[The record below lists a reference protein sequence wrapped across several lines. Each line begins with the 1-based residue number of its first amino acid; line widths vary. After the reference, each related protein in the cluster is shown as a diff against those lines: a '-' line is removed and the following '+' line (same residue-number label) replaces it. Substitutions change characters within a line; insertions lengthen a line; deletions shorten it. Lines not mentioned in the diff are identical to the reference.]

1 MRRLIAV
8 FVVLVY
14 ILAVTSPAA
23 GFTKKQGV
31 GKASNSIDYTKNF
44 KDSNLCNLDFYLCNQ
59 RLLSFSTIS
68 KDVPLKQGVFLVAK
82 PELIDPNFIHAVI
95 LITAYGKNGA
105 SGLIIN
111 RPTEIT
117 IQQAI
122 PDIKEPKNAASN
134 IYFGGPV
141 NRNNLFALFTS
152 DKKPDN
158 AQNAFGKTYFSGS
171 KEAILSLLKNGDK
184 KEKKRIYAGYAGWMP
199 GQLEF
204 EIRRGSWRIVES
216 SEEMVFSDYPENI
229 WPSIFKRPEEIMTWN
244 LKQRN

>member
-1 MRRLIAV
+1 MKRLIAA
-8 FVVLVY
+8 FVICAY
-14 ILAVTSPAA
+14 TIAFASPAA
-23 GFTKKQGV
+23 GFNSKKE
-31 GKASNSIDYTKNF
+31 
-44 KDSNLCNLDFYLCNQ
+44 
-59 RLLSFSTIS
+59 
-68 KDVPLKQGVFLVAK
+68 VPLKQGVFLVAK
-82 PELIDPNFIHAVI
+82 AELTDPNFLHTVI
-95 LITAYGKNGA
+95 LLVSYGKDGA
-105 SGLIIN
+105 LGLIIN

-122 PDIKEPKNAASN
+122 PDIKEPKNAGSN

-158 AQNAFGKTYFSGS
+158 AQNAFGKIYFSGS
-171 KEAILSLLKNGDK
+171 KDVILSLLQKEDK
-184 KEKKRIYAGYAGWMP
+184 KNKARIYTGYAGWMP

-229 WPSIFKRPEEIMTWN
+229 WPSIFKKREEILTWN
-244 LKQRN
+244 FNQRN

>member
-23 GFTKKQGV
+23 GFTKQGV
-31 GKASNSIDYTKNF
+31 GKASNSIDYTKILKILICVILTF
-44 KDSNLCNLDFYLCNQ
+44 ICNQ

-68 KDVPLKQGVFLVAK
+68 KDVPLKQGVFLVAT

-134 IYFGGPV
+134 IYFGGPC
-141 NRNNLFALFTS
+141 
-152 DKKPDN
+152 
-158 AQNAFGKTYFSGS
+158 
-171 KEAILSLLKNGDK
+171 
-184 KEKKRIYAGYAGWMP
+184 
-199 GQLEF
+199 
-204 EIRRGSWRIVES
+204 
-216 SEEMVFSDYPENI
+216 
-229 WPSIFKRPEEIMTWN
+229 
-244 LKQRN
+244 KQKQPLCPFHI

>member
-1 MRRLIAV
+1 M
-8 FVVLVY
+8 
-14 ILAVTSPAA
+14 
-23 GFTKKQGV
+23 
-31 GKASNSIDYTKNF
+31 
-44 KDSNLCNLDFYLCNQ
+44 
-59 RLLSFSTIS
+59 
-68 KDVPLKQGVFLVAK
+68 PLKQGVFLVAK

-141 NRNNLFALFTS
+141 NRNNLFVLFTS

-158 AQNAFGKTYFSGS
+158 SQNVIGKIYFSGS
-171 KEAILSLLKNGDK
+171 KDAILSLLQKEDK
-184 KEKKRIYAGYAGWMP
+184 KIRHGYILDMPAGCRDS
-199 GQLEF
+199 L
-204 EIRRGSWRIVES
+204 S
-216 SEEMVFSDYPENI
+216 
-229 WPSIFKRPEEIMTWN
+229 
-244 LKQRN
+244 LKSGAAHGKL

>member
-1 MRRLIAV
+1 MRRLIVVIVAAV
-8 FVVLVY
+8 C
-14 ILAVTSPAA
+14 ILATVIVIPACLWQESSISKMDA
-23 GFTKKQGV
+23 RQKPSGMTKSNLTYETYELL
-31 GKASNSIDYTKNF
+31 SNSK
-44 KDSNLCNLDFYLCNQ
+44 KEA
-59 RLLSFSTIS
+59 
-68 KDVPLKQGVFLVAK
+68 PLKQGVFLVAK

-117 IQQAI
+117 IQQTI

-141 NRNNLFALFTS
+141 NRNNLFILFTS

-158 AQNAFGKTYFSGS
+158 AQNVIGKIYFSGS
-171 KEAILSLLKNGDK
+171 KEAMLSLLKNGDK

-199 GQLEF
+199 RQLEF
-204 EIRRGSWRIVES
+204 EIRRGSWKIVEA

-229 WPSIFKRPEEIMTWN
+229 WPSIFKKPEEIMTWN
-244 LKQRN
+244 LKLRN